1 MKKRTGILGVLI
13 AILIIGIGYAA
24 ISNVNLI
31 INGTG
36 TVTADPNNFK
46 VVYTAV
52 GTVTKPADATVATDT
67 IDANGVTTTSFTVT
81 GLTKKG
87 EIVEIPYTITNK
99 SEDLGA
105 TLGTPSISIS
115 GTNASE
121 YFTVT
126 SSTAANSLAKNGGT
140 TTQTVH
146 VEVAKTP
153 IGDPITGTF
162 TITVA
167 ATPVNE

>member
-13 AILIIGIGYAA
+13 AILVLGIGYAA
-24 ISNVNLI
+24 ISAVTLT

-36 TVTADPNNFK
+36 TVSPDDDNFK

-52 GTVTKPADATVATDT
+52 GTVTKPTEATVTTDT
-67 IDANGVTTTSFTVT
+67 IGSDGVITTSFTVT

-87 EIVEIPYTITNK
+87 EVVEIPYTITNK

-105 TLGTPSISIS
+105 TLGTPAVTIT
-115 GTNASE
+115 GTNASD

-126 SSTAANSLAKNGGT
+126 STTAATSLAKNGGT

-146 VEVAKTP
+146 VEVTKTP
-153 IGDPITGTF
+153 IDADVTGTF
-162 TITVA
+162 TITVQ
-167 ATPVNE
+167 ATPVNS